1 MKLNG
6 LYKKEQLLIDVA
18 NLDKDTLYEVEIKTF
33 SEKRRLT
40 QNAYYWVLVNKLANI
55 LRISKDELH
64 DRLIKRYSQREY
76 VSLLSNIK
84 PESYFPYFEYKSS
97 YKIGERIFNT
107 FLIFKRSSEMSKT
120 EFGILLDGLISE
132 CKEVG
137 IETRTPDEI
146 AQMRHIE
153 EKRY

>member
-18 NLDKDTLYEVEIKTF
+18 NLDKDTMYEVNIKTF

-64 DRLIKRYSQREY
+64 ERLIKRYSQREY

-84 PESYFPYFEYKSS
+84 PENYFPYFEYKSS

-146 AQMRHIE
+146 AQMRYIE